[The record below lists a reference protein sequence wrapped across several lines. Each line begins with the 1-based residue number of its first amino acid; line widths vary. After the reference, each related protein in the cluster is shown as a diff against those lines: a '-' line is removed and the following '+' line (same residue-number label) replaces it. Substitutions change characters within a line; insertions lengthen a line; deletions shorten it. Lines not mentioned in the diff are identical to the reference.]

1 MRASSRQLRER
12 VRVCPFARLV
22 GLSTLCAY
30 HSSLRFLHSV
40 CDSLSANTCPYDAV
54 RNALNDAFMLL
65 AAVTNPYFRVQKL
78 RLGEHDGSL
87 ASTDHL
93 GSRAECSQT
102 AHSRIL
108 YAVAM
113 SNRSKSLFKGP
124 NVKHFALV
132 HRSVRDPA
140 ANDPESS
147 DGVLKEVSK
156 NKGKVGIALICQ
168 AAPGPVRPPLT
179 LLLLFPLPSFRSLV
193 TGSHKARP
201 RVHPRA
207 RRPDWD
213 PAQ

>member
-156 NKGKVGIALICQ
+156 NKGKVGDTPWQCGQLPWQ
-168 AAPGPVRPPLT
+168 RTPLK
-179 LLLLFPLPSFRSLV
+179 LLPLSPLPLFRSPA
-193 TGSHKARP
+193 TGSHKAGP
-201 RVHPRA
+201 RVPPRA